1 MDEMC
6 PTIQIKVQILT
17 SIGRSLRNKLQL
29 SVERVISQNNGSN
42 VYCPNRERLNFNW
55 QRVPNDRYRYISSIG
70 HQLEYRDLLDRSFQ
84 LDNSVT
90 VIPSTER
97 LEIRSRW
104 DNTNYLYWQLTPK
117 AIDSWLRS
125 LLISTNLWMPDSVK
139 DRPPSHISPAT
150 ILYARARCYSFLNLA
165 RSVGTIGDEFGARIY
180 LNRVEHRDLQLLI
193 FTHPVELDL
202 IAACMD
208 AVDMLDG
215 VHRGK
220 FDRAIVNLAVS
231 WLEFYRYCQVIGVDR
246 DLAIAR
252 AGLTAIVVKI
262 LDLALI
268 VYWGIDAPTE
278 I

>member
-6 PTIQIKVQILT
+6 PTIPINVQILT
-17 SIGRSLRNKLQL
+17 SIGRSFRDKLQL
-29 SVERVISQNNGSN
+29 SVERLISQNNGSN
-42 VYCPNRERLNFNW
+42 VYYPQPERLNFNW
-55 QRVPNDRYRYISSIG
+55 RRVPNDRYRYVSSIG
-70 HQLEYRDLLDRSFQ
+70 HQWDYRDILDKLFQ
-84 LDNSVT
+84 LDDSVSAT
-90 VIPSTER
+90 RSIDR

-104 DNTNYLYWQLTPK
+104 DETNYLYWQLTPS
-117 AIDSWLRS
+117 AIDTWLRS
-125 LLISTNLWMPDSVK
+125 LLTSTDLWMPDLVK
-139 DRPPSHISPAT
+139 AQLPSNISPAT

-165 RSVGTIGDEFGARIY
+165 RSVGTIGDRFAARIY
-180 LNRVEHRDLQLLI
+180 LNRVEYPDLQLLI

-231 WLEFYRYCQVIGVDR
+231 WLEFYRYCQIIGVDR

-262 LDLALI
+262 LDRSLAI
-268 VYWGIDAPTE
+268 YWGIDAPTE